1 MLSVER
7 QVEKKALLGVDVGCV
22 WKSERERAVHA
33 VLERAAGTWRVS
45 AGDHVIVWL
54 SRPRPIRH
62 PTRLLPLLG
71 LHPLRPIH
79 TTHPTT

>member
-1 MLSVER
+1 MLSAER
-7 QVEKKALLGVDVGCV
+7 QAGKEALLGVDVGYV

-62 PTRLLPLLG
+62 PTRPLPLLG
-71 LHPLRPIH
+71 LRPIH
-79 TTHPTT
+79 PTT